1 MEKFFDEVLDV
12 TENFGTD
19 QVAEQVQR
27 KRRKRGI
34 FANVEICIHNFTIF
48 YDVAK
53 NFQTSL

>member
-1 MEKFFDEVLDV
+1 VEKFFDEVLDV

-19 QVAEQVQR
+19 QVTEQVQR

-53 NFQTSL
+53 NF